1 MNVRRDGRTED
12 GGSTGNRHTC
22 AAIPRRRIRQPLA
35 SPAAAQPVKQLP
47 PVALAEPASMTD
59 QVAVVRDI
67 DDGRRIDDATE
78 ISDFR
83 HRELRMHD
91 RQQRD
96 QRRVGFV
103 AQRFERF
110 VPSSSASI
118 CAYSTRR
125 ASAGAIQSTVLRS
138 IASARSITAQVRS
151 DSPKSS
157 TVRTCAPPLRS
168 TTGSTHASRRAS
180 TAAAAQAT
188 AARDG
193 RDTGRSHRPRRRAS
207 HAHRARARAA
217 AARRPAFERAR
228 QIGGR
233 QHAKARQQGTHGP
246 RRHHSRPTR
255 DAIGQRAAGRVRVRS
270 MHERLPRHHAAIW
283 VDARRPD
290 VHLRSSRRTR
300 MRSRRRD
307 RQECRPP
314 ASALAQMRDETMLF
328 LATSRRLT

>member
-22 AAIPRRRIRQPLA
+22 AAIPAGESGSPLLH
-35 SPAAAQPVKQLP
+35 SAALREPVKQLP

-110 VPSSSASI
+110 VPVEQRI
-118 CAYSTRR
+118 DLRIPTRR

-157 TVRTCAPPLRS
+157 TVRTCAPAPLRS

-217 AARRPAFERAR
+217 AARRPSAERAR

-246 RRHHSRPTR
+246 RRRIIAGR
-255 DAIGQRAAGRVRVRS
+255 RAMQLGQRAAGRVRVRS

-290 VHLRSSRRTR
+290 APRRSSRRTR

-314 ASALAQMRDETMLF
+314 ASRARADAR
-328 LATSRRLT
+328 